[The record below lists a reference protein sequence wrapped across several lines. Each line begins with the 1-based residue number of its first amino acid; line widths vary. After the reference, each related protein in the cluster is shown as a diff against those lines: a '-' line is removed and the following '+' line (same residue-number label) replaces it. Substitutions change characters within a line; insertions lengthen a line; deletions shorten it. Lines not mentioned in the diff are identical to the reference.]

1 MKYAIIRDH
10 LERYPKSLMC
20 RAMSVSRSGLN
31 KWLNRPE
38 SDRAQRK
45 SLYEQKVMETFEEP
59 RITDELNALGLP
71 CSENFRVMP
80 KSGV

>member
-45 SLYEQKVMETFEEP
+45 SLYEQKVMETFEEFEAIAP
-59 RITDELNALGLP
+59 MVRLALRM
-71 CSENFRVMP
+71 N
-80 KSGV
+80 